1 MIKKVTIPV
10 LILIVLIFSVSCK
23 KKFGTFDLLQLSGK
37 ISHFNSSNMSAFH
50 FEVKGV
56 TLNYIKGSFK
66 KWYFTVYDSEN
77 TELFK
82 VSDENYLEI
91 SQNIEVQKVE
101 IDLYYD
107 GYLIVKT
114 TKNITG
120 NILDGKI
127 PDRILLR
134 CTIEDQY
141 GNETEYV
148 SMGVVQFYQL

>member
-1 MIKKVTIPV
+1 
-10 LILIVLIFSVSCK
+10 
-23 KKFGTFDLLQLSGK
+23 
-37 ISHFNSSNMSAFH
+37 MSAFH